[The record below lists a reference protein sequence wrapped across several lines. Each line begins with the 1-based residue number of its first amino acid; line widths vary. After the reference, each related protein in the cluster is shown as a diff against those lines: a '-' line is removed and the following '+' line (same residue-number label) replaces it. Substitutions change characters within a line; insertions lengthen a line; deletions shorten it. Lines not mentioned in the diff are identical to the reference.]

1 MCSRNLIANVPI
13 FQKIKAKPPAPIS
26 CPYFLFS
33 MRPQK
38 SPQKQ
43 IETETDQYVL
53 GCSFCPLVNHRPTV
67 HPCKSHE
74 FPGMLMYGPF
84 HPKDPALRSDLQH
97 SMGLDAACREMM
109 RPLGSGTCTR
119 NTRRTRVF
127 FLPMSVSPFRSSMS
141 AFRSFRMPA
150 QSMLHRGETGSL
162 SRKDHPQAHKRWSTK
177 FILPTATANCISP
190 WVK

>member
-1 MCSRNLIANVPI
+1 M
-13 FQKIKAKPPAPIS
+13 Q
-26 CPYFLFS
+26 FL
-33 MRPQK
+33 PLV
-38 SPQKQ
+38 
-43 IETETDQYVL
+43 TTDQL
-53 GCSFCPLVNHRPTV
+53 TV
-67 HPCKSHE
+67 HPCKSHK
-74 FPGMLMYGPF
+74 FPGTLMYDPF
-84 HPKDPALRSDLQH
+84 RQKDPALRSDLQH

-162 SRKDHPQAHKRWSTK
+162 SRKDHPQTRLRWSQRG
-177 FILPTATANCISP
+177 TAYPPGLVTTRTLCQE
-190 WVK
+190 VGF